1 VIFFV
6 WVFSDLTL
14 ENIEGKMLVVRN
26 KRARSK
32 FRESKRFPRGESGGV
47 QLLLT
52 QTIDPLGKQGDI
64 VDVKSGYA
72 NNYLIPQGLAVIA
85 TDHHKRMVL
94 KHRAKLAEIQKK
106 RLAGLNS
113 LADEIRGKSISIE
126 AKASTEG
133 HLFGSVGPADIVK
146 ALRAEGIVLTQE
158 QVRLSGPIKELALY
172 TVKIYLGHGVESELK
187 VWVVPAVSD
196 K

>member
-1 VIFFV
+1 V
-6 WVFSDLTL
+6 
-14 ENIEGKMLVVRN
+14 N
-26 KRARSK
+26 KGLPLSK
-32 FRESKRFPRGESGGV
+32 SGGV

-64 VDVKSGYA
+64 VDVKPGYA
-72 NNYLIPQGLAVIA
+72 NNYLVPQGLAVVA
-85 TDHHKRMVL
+85 TEHHKRMVL

-106 RLAGLNS
+106 RLVGLNT
-113 LADEIRGKSISIE
+113 LADEIRSKSVSIE
-126 AKASTEG
+126 AKASAEG

-146 ALRAEGIVLTQE
+146 ALRTEGIVLTQD
-158 QVRLSGPIKELALY
+158 QIRLSGPIKELALY

-187 VWVVPAVSD
+187 VWVVPAVSE

>member
-1 VIFFV
+1 MI
-6 WVFSDLTL
+6 
-14 ENIEGKMLVVRN
+14 VVRN
-26 KRARSK
+26 KRARSRLRVNK
-32 FRESKRFPRGESGGV
+32 GLPLSKSGGV

-64 VDVKSGYA
+64 VDVKPGYA
-72 NNYLIPQGLAVIA
+72 NNYLVPQGLAVVA
-85 TDHHKRMVL
+85 TEHHKRMVL

-106 RLAGLNS
+106 RLVGLNT
-113 LADEIRGKSISIE
+113 LADEIRSKSVSIE
-126 AKASTEG
+126 AKASAEG

-146 ALRAEGIVLTQE
+146 ALRTEGIVLTQD
-158 QVRLSGPIKELALY
+158 QIRLSGPIKELALY

-187 VWVVPAVSD
+187 VWVVPAVSE

>member
-1 VIFFV
+1 MV
-6 WVFSDLTL
+6 
-14 ENIEGKMLVVRN
+14 VVRN
-26 KRARSK
+26 KRARGK
-32 FRESKRFPRGESGGV
+32 LRASKRFPLGKSGEV

-64 VDVKSGYA
+64 VDVKPGYA
-72 NNYLIPQGLAVIA
+72 NNYLVPQGLAVIA
-85 TDHHKRMVL
+85 TEHHKRMVL

-106 RLAGLNS
+106 RLASLNT
-113 LADEIRGKSISIE
+113 LADEIRSKSISIE
-126 AKASTEG
+126 AKASAEG

-187 VWVVPAVSD
+187 VWVVPSVSE

>member
-1 VIFFV
+1 MI
-6 WVFSDLTL
+6 
-14 ENIEGKMLVVRN
+14 VVRN
-26 KRARSK
+26 KHARNRFRA
-32 FRESKRFPRGESGGV
+32 SKRFPLGESGGV

-64 VDVKSGYA
+64 VEVKPGYA
-72 NNYLIPQGLAVIA
+72 NNYLVPQGLAVIA

-106 RLAGLNS
+106 RLAGLNA

-126 AKASTEG
+126 AKASAEG

-146 ALRAEGIVLTQE
+146 ALRAEGIVLTQD

-187 VWVVPAVSD
+187 VWVVPTVSE

>member
-1 VIFFV
+1 
-6 WVFSDLTL
+6 
-14 ENIEGKMLVVRN
+14 M
-26 KRARSK
+26 RAN
-32 FRESKRFPRGESGGV
+32 KRFPLSKTGEV

-64 VDVKSGYA
+64 VNVKPGYA
-72 NNYLIPQGLAVIA
+72 VNYLVPQGLAVIA
-85 TDHHKRMVL
+85 TEHHKRMVL

-106 RLAGLNS
+106 RLASLNT
-113 LADEIRGKSISIE
+113 LADEIRSKSISIE
-126 AKASTEG
+126 AKASAEG

-146 ALRAEGIVLTQE
+146 ALRAEGIVLAQE

-187 VWVVPAVSD
+187 VWVVPSVSD